1 MPFDLIPLAILL
13 AIAPGYVLIY
23 FATLG
28 RTGRALTPD
37 LHLVLQ
43 SLVVS
48 AAILAAIG
56 PFAFASLWPHRDHLN
71 DYAWWV
77 AVWAVGIIAAI
88 PYVVGR
94 LVREAS
100 LWLDEHPAH
109 SLARLARV
117 AVPASPPP
125 TIWDWAV
132 TTGTMTNRFLVIEY
146 RDGRRIAGA
155 HGHPGV
161 SISSPE
167 AHGIYLAI
175 EWSADDHGLLAPLPS
190 TAGVLVP
197 ITDDVRCIHLFNPG
211 GGGNA

>member
-1 MPFDLIPLAILL
+1 MPIDLIPLAILL

-48 AAILAAIG
+48 AAVLAAVG
-56 PFAFASLWPHRDHLN
+56 PFAFASLWPHRDHLS
-71 DYAWWV
+71 DYPWWI
-77 AVWAVGIIAAI
+77 AFWLVGIVALV

-94 LVREAS
+94 AVRGVS
-100 LWLDEHPAH
+100 GVVQGHPNGWLTQ
-109 SLARLARV
+109 LARI

-132 TTGTMTNRFLVIEY
+132 ISEVMVDRFLIVEY
-146 RDGRRIAGA
+146 RD
-155 HGHPGV
+155 
-161 SISSPE
+161 
-167 AHGIYLAI
+167 
-175 EWSADDHGLLAPLPS
+175 
-190 TAGVLVP
+190 
-197 ITDDVRCIHLFNPG
+197 
-211 GGGNA
+211 

>member
-1 MPFDLIPLAILL
+1 MPIDLIPLAILL

-48 AAILAAIG
+48 AVILAAAG
-56 PFAFASLWPHRDHLN
+56 PFAFASLWPQRDHLA

-77 AVWAVGIIAAI
+77 ALWLVGIVAVV
-88 PYVVGR
+88 PYVAGR
-94 LVREAS
+94 AVREAS
-100 LWLDEHPAH
+100 LLIAEHPQ
-109 SLARLARV
+109 SRLARLVRL
-117 AVPASPPP
+117 AVPVSPPP

-132 TTGTMTNRFLVIEY
+132 TSDVMENRFIVMEY
-146 RDGRRIAGA
+146 RDGRRIGGA
-155 HGHPGV
+155 HGRPGV

-167 AHGIYLAI
+167 
-175 EWSADDHGLLAPLPS
+175 
-190 TAGVLVP
+190 
-197 ITDDVRCIHLFNPG
+197 
-211 GGGNA
+211 